1 MQKGKG
7 SFQLFKWASMLVV
20 VAPLLVGAQGEVWAE
35 EKEKEEKKSGSAGFR
50 VGSWRNWLFRSFLQD
65 KGDDANTLGLEF
77 ENYISLGDYEIKN
90 IAYFEVA
97 RHPRAIPGQPPGN
110 PFPGFEDAFGIND
123 ILAGFWFSKK
133 DPHHGKHHFAPGL
146 AMQFPTAS
154 SITLGSGKWSIGPSV
169 DYEYEDGNLFAGAIA
184 LQVWSFAGDRE
195 RKSVSMLMIK
205 PFLYYTIA
213 EDWDLTYVPYGIS
226 VYWNK
231 DPGEKVYLPL
241 GGGIQRG
248 FQLDSVQL
256 NLGVQLFRN
265 VIRPTKG
272 TVWDLRGLVELAF

>member
-1 MQKGKG
+1 MWGV
-7 SFQLFKWASMLVV
+7 LV
-20 VAPLLVGAQGEVWAE
+20 LLLTGAQGEAWAE
-35 EKEKEEKKSGSAGFR
+35 EEKKEEKQSKSSVFR
-50 VGSWRNWLFRSFLQD
+50 VGSLRTWLFRSFLLD
-65 KGDDANTLGLEF
+65 EGDDANTLGLEF
-77 ENYISLGDYEIKN
+77 ENYISLGEYEIKN
-90 IAYFEVA
+90 ITYFEVA
-97 RHPRAIPGQPPGN
+97 QHPRAIPGQPQGN
-110 PFPGFEDAFGIND
+110 PSPGTEAADGIND
-123 ILAGFWFSKK
+123 ILAAFWFSKK

-154 SITLGSGKWSIGPSV
+154 DDTLGSGKWSIGPSV
-169 DYEYEDGNLFAGAIA
+169 DYEYESGRLFAGAIA

-205 PFLYYTIA
+205 PFAYYTFA
-213 EDWDLTYVPYGIS
+213 KNWDLTYVPYGIT

-248 FQLDSVQL
+248 LQAGSVQV
-256 NLGVQLFRN
+256 NLGAQLFRN
-265 VIRPTKG
+265 VIRPSKG